1 MHTHVHVSIQQTH
14 IVLQHAVQTS
24 IFSAWMILTNKVD
37 RGQWYLHVSNEWL
50 SSSDRTVN
58 TRSTITPVRGEGR
71 EERGGERRKR
81 RAGKRGEREEG
92 EGGKRGREEEGKK

>member
-1 MHTHVHVSIQQTH
+1 M
-14 IVLQHAVQTS
+14 
-24 IFSAWMILTNKVD
+24 D

-58 TRSTITPVRGEGR
+58 TRSTITPVRGKGR
-71 EERGGERRKR
+71 EERGGERRKG

-92 EGGKRGREEEGKK
+92 EGRKRGREEEGKSGKERREGRGGGRKEGERGGREEVKIHV